1 MRELKKKLGQ
11 IVPRY
16 AVWPLCAC
24 LVLNL
29 LVYYGG
35 RLLTRG
41 RVFHEAACAV
51 DEAIPLFP
59 PAIVVYILAYV
70 FWVVGFIVIARGGR
84 ASCFRNLAGEQVGK
98 LLCFVCFLVFPTA
111 MQQPEVTGGGVF
123 CALTRLIYWHDEPNM
138 LFPSIH
144 CMDSWFC
151 FRGAMRTDGL
161 PRWYRVFTFV
171 FALLVFA
178 STVLV
183 KQHVF
188 LDVVGGVAVI
198 ELGLLISDRLRAGRI
213 YERLVP
219 EGAR

>member
-1 MRELKKKLGQ
+1 MRELKKKLEQ

-16 AVWPLCAC
+16 AALPLFAC
-24 LVLNL
+24 LALNL

-41 RVFHEAACAV
+41 RVFHEAACAM
-51 DEAIPLFP
+51 DEAIPFFP

-70 FWVVGFIVIARGGR
+70 FWVVGFIAIARGGR

-98 LLCFVCFLVFPTA
+98 LLCFACFLVFPTA

-151 FRGAMRTDGL
+151 FRGAMRTEDL

-198 ELGLLISDRLRAGRI
+198 ELGLLISDRLHAGRI

>member
-16 AVWPLCAC
+16 AALPLLAC
-24 LVLNL
+24 LALNL
-29 LVYYGG
+29 LAYYGG

-51 DEAIPLFP
+51 DEAIPFFP

-70 FWVVGFIVIARGGR
+70 FWVVGFIAIARGGR

-151 FRGAMRTDGL
+151 FRGAMRTDCL
-161 PRWYRVFTFV
+161 PRWYRVFTLV

-198 ELGLLISDRLRAGRI
+198 ELGLLISDRLHAGRI